1 MLLSIGKFGREAL
14 DLVAHGS
21 KHIGTAAPRCPGI
34 NDKDTHPAFSLPA
47 IAVSSILFTACYRE
61 TTMFQH
67 LDTVIAFVVLML
79 VVSLFITT
87 ATQVVVSLL
96 GLRGANL
103 RRSLVDL
110 FETACPGPEASRW
123 AKEMARRVLRQ
134 PTISDSIFSRFR
146 LRVDRL
152 HFISP
157 ETAGK
162 LQWASASIPLL
173 PWVMGALAGF
183 FITPIVVAIS
193 KHLFAATCQYS
204 DLLAGYVPA
213 ISFCQHPWRTGAL
226 VGAILGGLLS
236 RSRLATSVDVEEL
249 LAVLEKLSAP
259 LPGTLPDAA
268 QRAMLMIAWGENEL
282 GPKPRL
288 GAAQMS
294 GPVPVPSKPYFDEG
308 IIRRASKVTSLHHE
322 PLSPAEDFDEGIVRH
337 AEPVE
342 AEGSIAVET
351 ESAPAQTKELE
362 PESRPVM
369 GGLPAVSTPSEPRLE
384 GLRAWFDRVMDRA
397 SQRFT
402 FEARLVTVV
411 LSCIFVFAAHFDAVR
426 LFRSMSQTAEL
437 RAQLAA
443 TAEALDRQAE
453 QFSRS
458 KEGAHTVVPD
468 VYRKAMVSILRTAS
482 AIPEPSKSIGQA
494 PTSTGFAVPEGSVK
508 REGSEARPR
517 LRRKARAKERE
528 KVVSTPAP
536 APAEDSVTAAAKSKA
551 MHALET
557 APGFAS
563 REEAVSWLRLTL
575 DGNPARESLAAA
587 YEQEVNAALVG
598 DSDKLIDQSVSLKSE
613 LARSEFK
620 LFQDDGRSPLS
631 STEVPSLLVT
641 VAFLSLGAAFC
652 YNTLKNL
659 ASLRPQLAARQDR
672 ERKH

>member
-1 MLLSIGKFGREAL
+1 
-14 DLVAHGS
+14 
-21 KHIGTAAPRCPGI
+21 
-34 NDKDTHPAFSLPA
+34 
-47 IAVSSILFTACYRE
+47 
-61 TTMFQH
+61 MFQH

-152 HFISP
+152 HFLSP

-173 PWVMGALAGF
+173 PWIMGAVAGF
-183 FITPIVVAIS
+183 FITPIVVPIS
-193 KHLFAATCQYS
+193 EHFFAATCQYS
-204 DLLAGYVPA
+204 ALLARYVPA

-268 QRAMLMIAWGENEL
+268 QRAMLMIAWGENEV

-294 GPVPVPSKPYFDEG
+294 APVPVPSKPYFDEG

-342 AEGSIAVET
+342 EEGSIAVAT
-351 ESAPAQTKELE
+351 ERATAQTKEPE
-362 PESRPVM
+362 PESRPVT
-369 GGLPAVSTPSEPRLE
+369 GGLTAVCPPPEPRLE
-384 GLRAWFDRVMDRA
+384 GLRAWFDHVMDRA

-411 LSCIFVFAAHFDAVR
+411 LSCIFVFAAHFDSVR
-426 LFRSMSQTAEL
+426 LFRSMSQAAEL

-458 KEGAHTVVPD
+458 KEGAHAVVPD

-482 AIPEPSKSIGQA
+482 AIPEPSKSNGQA
-494 PTSTGFAVPEGSVK
+494 VASTGLAVPESSMK

-517 LRRKARAKERE
+517 LKRKARAKERE

-536 APAEDSVTAAAKSKA
+536 AEDSVTAEAKSKA

-575 DGNPARESLAAA
+575 DGNPVLESLAAA
-587 YEQEVNAALVG
+587 YEQEVNAELLG
-598 DSDKLIDQSVSLKSE
+598 DSDKLIDQSASLKSE
-613 LARSEFK
+613 LARSELK

-672 ERKH
+672 ERKHPKQA

>member
-1 MLLSIGKFGREAL
+1 
-14 DLVAHGS
+14 
-21 KHIGTAAPRCPGI
+21 
-34 NDKDTHPAFSLPA
+34 
-47 IAVSSILFTACYRE
+47 
-61 TTMFQH
+61 MFQH

-146 LRVDRL
+146 LRVDQL

-173 PWVMGALAGF
+173 PWIMGAVAGL
-183 FITPIVVAIS
+183 FITPIVVPIS
-193 KHLFAATCQYS
+193 KHLFLATCQYS
-204 DLLAGYVPA
+204 DLLARYVPA

-268 QRAMLMIAWGENEL
+268 QRAMLMIAWGENES

-288 GAAQMS
+288 GPAQMS
-294 GPVPVPSKPYFDEG
+294 GPVSVPSKPYFDEG
-308 IIRRASKVTSLHHE
+308 IIRRTSKVTSMHHE

-342 AEGSIAVET
+342 AEGSIAVAT
-351 ESAPAQTKELE
+351 ESAPAQTKEPE
-362 PESRPVM
+362 PESRPIT
-369 GGLPAVSTPSEPRLE
+369 GGLPAVYPPPEPRLE
-384 GLRAWFDRVMDRA
+384 GLRAWFDHVMDRA

-411 LSCIFVFAAHFDAVR
+411 LSCVFVFAVHFDAVR
-426 LFRSMSQTAEL
+426 LFRSMSQAAEL
-437 RAQLAA
+437 RAQLAV
-443 TAEALDRQAE
+443 TAEAIDRQAE

-458 KEGAHTVVPD
+458 KDGAHTVVPE

-482 AIPEPSKSIGQA
+482 GIAEPSKSSGQA
-494 PTSTGFAVPEGSVK
+494 VTSTGLAVPESSVK
-508 REGSEARPR
+508 RDGSEARPR
-517 LRRKARAKERE
+517 LKRKARAKERE
-528 KVVSTPAP
+528 KVVVTP
-536 APAEDSVTAAAKSKA
+536 APAEDSVTAEAKSKA

-557 APGFAS
+557 APGFTS

-575 DGNPARESLAAA
+575 DENPMRESLAAA
-587 YEQEVNAALVG
+587 YEQEVNAELVG
-598 DSDKLIDQSVSLKSE
+598 DSDKLIDQSASLKGE

-620 LFQDDGRSPLS
+620 LFQDDRRLPLS

-641 VAFLSLGAAFC
+641 VAFLSLGAALC

-672 ERKH
+672 ERKHPKPA

>member
-1 MLLSIGKFGREAL
+1 
-14 DLVAHGS
+14 
-21 KHIGTAAPRCPGI
+21 
-34 NDKDTHPAFSLPA
+34 
-47 IAVSSILFTACYRE
+47 
-61 TTMFQH
+61 MFQH

-110 FETACPGPEASRW
+110 FETACPGPEAGRW

-173 PWVMGALAGF
+173 PWIMGAVAGF
-183 FITPIVVAIS
+183 FITPIVVPIS
-193 KHLFAATCQYS
+193 KHWFAATCQYS
-204 DLLAGYVPA
+204 DLLARYVPA

-288 GAAQMS
+288 GPAQMS

-342 AEGSIAVET
+342 AEGSIAVATERET
-351 ESAPAQTKELE
+351 AQTKEPE

-369 GGLPAVSTPSEPRLE
+369 GGLPAVSTPSAPRLE
-384 GLRAWFDRVMDRA
+384 GLRAWFDHVMDRA

-411 LSCIFVFAAHFDAVR
+411 LSCVFVFAAHFDAVR
-426 LFRSMSQTAEL
+426 LFRSMSQAAEL

-453 QFSRS
+453 QFSHS

-468 VYRKAMVSILRTAS
+468 VYRRAMVSILRTAS
-482 AIPEPSKSIGQA
+482 AIPEPSKSNGQA
-494 PTSTGFAVPEGSVK
+494 ATSTGLAVPEGSVK

-517 LRRKARAKERE
+517 LKRRARAKERE

-536 APAEDSVTAAAKSKA
+536 APAEDSVTAEAKSKA

-587 YEQEVNAALVG
+587 YEQEVNGELVG
-598 DSDKLIDQSVSLKSE
+598 DSDKLIDQSASLKGE

-620 LFQDDGRSPLS
+620 LFRDDGRSPLS

-641 VAFLSLGAAFC
+641 VAFLSLGAALC

-672 ERKH
+672 ERKHPKPA

>member
-1 MLLSIGKFGREAL
+1 
-14 DLVAHGS
+14 
-21 KHIGTAAPRCPGI
+21 
-34 NDKDTHPAFSLPA
+34 
-47 IAVSSILFTACYRE
+47 
-61 TTMFQH
+61 MFQH

-79 VVSLFITT
+79 VVSLFITA

-110 FETACPGPEASRW
+110 FETACPGEEASRW

-162 LQWASASIPLL
+162 LQGASASIPLL
-173 PWVMGALAGF
+173 PWIMGAVGGF
-183 FITPIVVAIS
+183 FVTPIVVAIA
-193 KHLFAATCQYS
+193 KHSFAGTCQYS
-204 DLLAGYVPA
+204 DLLAGYVRA

-226 VGAILGGLLS
+226 VGAVLGGLLS
-236 RSRLATSVDVEEL
+236 RCRLATSVDVEEL
-249 LAVLEKLSAP
+249 LTVLEKLSAP

-268 QRAMLMIAWGENEL
+268 QRAMLMIAWGENDL
-282 GPKPRL
+282 GPRSRS
-288 GAAQMS
+288 GAAQA
-294 GPVPVPSKPYFDEG
+294 GVPVPVPSKPYFEEG
-308 IIRRASKVTSLHHE
+308 IVRRASQVASLHHE

-342 AEGSIAVET
+342 AEGSVAVAT
-351 ESAPAQTKELE
+351 ENATPQTKEPE
-362 PESRPVM
+362 RESRPVT
-369 GGLPAVSTPSEPRLE
+369 GGLTAVSPPPEPRLE
-384 GLRAWFDRVMDRA
+384 GLRAWFDHVMDRA

-411 LSCIFVFAAHFDAVR
+411 LSCIFVLAAHFDAVR
-426 LFRSMSQTAEL
+426 LFRSMSEAAQL
-437 RAQLAA
+437 RAKLAA
-443 TAEALDRQAE
+443 AAEALDRQAE

-458 KEGAHTVVPD
+458 KEGAHSVVPD
-468 VYRKAMVSILRTAS
+468 VYRKAMVSTLRTAS
-482 AIPEPSKSIGQA
+482 TTVQAIPES
-494 PTSTGFAVPEGSVK
+494 SVK
-508 REGSEARPR
+508 REVSDARPPM
-517 LRRKARAKERE
+517 RRKGRAKERE
-528 KVVSTPAP
+528 RVVSVFVSVA
-536 APAEDSVTAAAKSKA
+536 APAEDSVTAEAKSKA

-563 REEAVSWLRLTL
+563 RERAESWLRMTL

-587 YEQEVNAALVG
+587 YEQEVNAALLS
-598 DSDKLIDQSVSLKSE
+598 DSDKLLDQSASLKSE
-613 LARSEFK
+613 LAGSEFK
-620 LFQDDGRSPLS
+620 LFQDQGPSPLS
-631 STEVPSLLVT
+631 SSEVPSLLVT

-659 ASLRPQLAARQDR
+659 ASLRPQLATRQ
-672 ERKH
+672 ERKHQKPA

>member
-1 MLLSIGKFGREAL
+1 
-14 DLVAHGS
+14 
-21 KHIGTAAPRCPGI
+21 
-34 NDKDTHPAFSLPA
+34 
-47 IAVSSILFTACYRE
+47 
-61 TTMFQH
+61 MFQH

-79 VVSLFITT
+79 VVSLFIT
-87 ATQVVVSLL
+87 AGTQVVVSLL

-110 FETACPGPEASRW
+110 FETACHGPEASRW

-134 PTISDSIFSRFR
+134 PSISDSIFSRFR
-146 LRVDRL
+146 LRVDQL

-162 LQWASASIPLL
+162 LQGASASIPLL
-173 PWVMGALAGF
+173 PWIMGAVGGF
-183 FITPIVVAIS
+183 FITPIVVPIA

-204 DLLAGYVPA
+204 DLLASYVPA

-268 QRAMLMIAWGENEL
+268 QRAMLMIAWGENDL
-282 GPKPRL
+282 RPKPRL
-288 GAAQMS
+288 GAAQLG
-294 GPVPVPSKPYFDEG
+294 GPVPVPSKSFDES
-308 IIRRASKVTSLHHE
+308 IIRHASNVATLHDE

-342 AEGSIAVET
+342 AEGSIAVAT
-351 ESAPAQTKELE
+351 ESATAQTKEPE
-362 PESRPVM
+362 PEPRPVT
-369 GGLPAVSTPSEPRLE
+369 GGLTPVGPPSEPRLE
-384 GLRAWFDRVMDRA
+384 GLRAWFDHVMERA

-402 FEARLVTVV
+402 FEARLVTVA

-426 LFRSMSQTAEL
+426 LFRSMSQAAEL
-437 RAQLAA
+437 RARLAA

-458 KEGAHTVVPD
+458 KGGAHTVVPE
-468 VYRKAMVSILRTAS
+468 VYRRAMVSTLRTAS
-482 AIPEPSKSIGQA
+482 AIPEPSKPNGQA
-494 PTSTGFAVPEGSVK
+494 ATSTGQAVPESSLK
-508 REGSEARPR
+508 REGGDSRPR
-517 LRRKARAKERE
+517 QKRRARAKERE
-528 KVVSTPAP
+528 KVVATPAP
-536 APAEDSVTAAAKSKA
+536 APAEDGVTAAAKSKA
-551 MHALET
+551 MLALET

-563 REEAVSWLRLTL
+563 REEAESWLRQTL
-575 DGNPARESLAAA
+575 YGNPARESLAAA
-587 YEQEVNAALVG
+587 YEQEVNAALVS
-598 DSDKLIDQSVSLKSE
+598 DSDRLIDQSASLKNE
-613 LARSEFK
+613 LASSEFK

-631 STEVPSLLVT
+631 STEVPSLLLT

-659 ASLRPQLAARQDR
+659 ASLRPQLATRQDR
-672 ERKH
+672 ERKHQKPA

>member
-1 MLLSIGKFGREAL
+1 
-14 DLVAHGS
+14 
-21 KHIGTAAPRCPGI
+21 
-34 NDKDTHPAFSLPA
+34 
-47 IAVSSILFTACYRE
+47 
-61 TTMFQH
+61 MFQH

-79 VVSLFITT
+79 VVSLFIT
-87 ATQVVVSLL
+87 AGTQVVVSLL

-110 FETACPGPEASRW
+110 FETAGHGPEASRW

-134 PTISDSIFSRFR
+134 PSISDSIFSRFR
-146 LRVDRL
+146 LRLDQL

-162 LQWASASIPLL
+162 LQGASASIPLL
-173 PWVMGALAGF
+173 PWIMGAVGGF
-183 FITPIVVAIS
+183 FVTPIVVAIA
-193 KHLFAATCQYS
+193 KHSFAGTCQYS
-204 DLLAGYVPA
+204 DLLAGYVRA

-268 QRAMLMIAWGENEL
+268 QRAMLMIAWGENDL

-288 GAAQMS
+288 GAAQLG
-294 GPVPVPSKPYFDEG
+294 GPVPVPSKSYFDEG
-308 IIRRASKVTSLHHE
+308 IIRHASNVATLHHE

-342 AEGSIAVET
+342 AEGSIAVAT
-351 ESAPAQTKELE
+351 ESATAQTKEPE
-362 PESRPVM
+362 PEPEPRPVT
-369 GGLPAVSTPSEPRLE
+369 GGLTAVGPPSEPRLE
-384 GLRAWFDRVMDRA
+384 GLRAWFDHVMERA

-402 FEARLVTVV
+402 FEARLVTVA

-426 LFRSMSQTAEL
+426 LFRSMSQAAEL
-437 RAQLAA
+437 RARLAT

-458 KEGAHTVVPD
+458 KDSAHTVVPE
-468 VYRKAMVSILRTAS
+468 VYRRAMVSTLRTAS
-482 AIPEPSKSIGQA
+482 AIPEQA
-494 PTSTGFAVPEGSVK
+494 ATSTGQAVPESSLK
-508 REGSEARPR
+508 REGNDARPR
-517 LRRKARAKERE
+517 QKRRARAKERE
-528 KVVSTPAP
+528 KVVATPAP

-563 REEAVSWLRLTL
+563 REEAESWLRLTL

-587 YEQEVNAALVG
+587 YEQEVNAALLS
-598 DSDKLIDQSVSLKSE
+598 DSDRLIDQSASLKNE

-620 LFQDDGRSPLS
+620 LFQDEGRSPLS
-631 STEVPSLLVT
+631 STEVPSLLLT

-659 ASLRPQLAARQDR
+659 ASLRPQLTTRQDR
-672 ERKH
+672 ERKHQKPA

>member
-1 MLLSIGKFGREAL
+1 
-14 DLVAHGS
+14 
-21 KHIGTAAPRCPGI
+21 
-34 NDKDTHPAFSLPA
+34 
-47 IAVSSILFTACYRE
+47 
-61 TTMFQH
+61 MFQH

-79 VVSLFITT
+79 VVSLFVTA

-146 LRVDRL
+146 LRLDRL
-152 HFISP
+152 HFLSP

-162 LQWASASIPLL
+162 LQWATASIPLL
-173 PWVMGALAGF
+173 PWIMGAVGGF
-183 FITPIVVAIS
+183 FITPILVPIS

-204 DLLAGYVPA
+204 DLLASYVPA

-226 VGAILGGLLS
+226 VGAILSGLLS

-268 QRAMLMIAWGENEL
+268 QRAMLMIAWGENEV

-288 GAAQMS
+288 GAVQMS

-308 IIRRASKVTSLHHE
+308 IIRRASKVASLHNE

-337 AEPVE
+337 AAPVE
-342 AEGSIAVET
+342 EEGSIAVAT
-351 ESAPAQTKELE
+351 ERATAQAKEPE
-362 PESRPVM
+362 PESRPVT
-369 GGLPAVSTPSEPRLE
+369 GGLTAVSPPSEPRLE
-384 GLRAWFDRVMDRA
+384 GLRGWFDHVMDRA

-426 LFRSMSQTAEL
+426 LFRSMSETAEL

-453 QFSRS
+453 QFSHS
-458 KEGAHTVVPD
+458 KEGAHAVVPE
-468 VYRKAMVSILRTAS
+468 VYRTVMVSILRTAS
-482 AIPEPSKSIGQA
+482 AVPEPSKFNGQA
-494 PTSTGFAVPEGSVK
+494 AASTGLAVPESSVK

-517 LRRKARAKERE
+517 LRRKGRAKERE
-528 KVVSTPAP
+528 KVVSPPAP
-536 APAEDSVTAAAKSKA
+536 TEDSVTAAAKSKA
-551 MHALET
+551 MQALET

-575 DGNPARESLAAA
+575 NGNPARESLTAA
-587 YEQEVNAALVG
+587 YEQEVNAALVS
-598 DSDKLIDQSVSLKSE
+598 DSDKLIDQSASLKSE

-672 ERKH
+672 ERQHQKPA

>member
-1 MLLSIGKFGREAL
+1 
-14 DLVAHGS
+14 
-21 KHIGTAAPRCPGI
+21 
-34 NDKDTHPAFSLPA
+34 
-47 IAVSSILFTACYRE
+47 
-61 TTMFQH
+61 MFQH

-79 VVSLFITT
+79 VVSLSITA

-110 FETACPGPEASRW
+110 FETAGPGPEASRW

-146 LRVDRL
+146 LRVEQL

-162 LQWASASIPLL
+162 LQGASASIPLL
-173 PWVMGALAGF
+173 PWIMGAVGGF
-183 FITPIVVAIS
+183 FITPIVVPIA
-193 KHLFAATCQYS
+193 KHWFAATCQYS
-204 DLLAGYVPA
+204 DFLAGYVRA

-236 RSRLATSVDVEEL
+236 RCRLATSVDVEEL

-282 GPKPRL
+282 GPKSRL
-288 GAAQMS
+288 GAAQMG
-294 GPVPVPSKPYFDEG
+294 GPVPVPSKSYFDEG
-308 IIRRASKVTSLHHE
+308 IVRHASGVASLHNE

-342 AEGSIAVET
+342 AEGSIAVVT
-351 ESAPAQTKELE
+351 ESATAQTKEPE
-362 PESRPVM
+362 PESRPVT
-369 GGLPAVSTPSEPRLE
+369 GGLTAASPPSEPRLE
-384 GLRAWFDRVMDRA
+384 GLRAWFDHVMDRA

-402 FEARLVTVV
+402 FEARLVTVA

-426 LFRSMSQTAEL
+426 LFRSMSEAAEL
-437 RAQLAA
+437 RAHLAA
-443 TAEALDRQAE
+443 AAEALDRQAA

-458 KEGAHTVVPD
+458 KEGARTVVPE
-468 VYRKAMVSILRTAS
+468 VYGRALASILRTAS
-482 AIPEPSKSIGQA
+482 AIPEPSKPNGQA
-494 PTSTGFAVPEGSVK
+494 ATSTGQAVLESSVK
-508 REGSEARPR
+508 REGSDARPR
-517 LRRKARAKERE
+517 LRRRARAKERE
-528 KVVSTPAP
+528 KVVSTP

-557 APGFAS
+557 ASGFAS
-563 REEAVSWLRLTL
+563 REEAESWLRLTL
-575 DGNPARESLAAA
+575 DGSPARESLVAA
-587 YEQEVNAALVG
+587 YEQEVNAALVS
-598 DSDKLIDQSVSLKSE
+598 DSDKLIDQTASLKSE

-620 LFQDDGRSPLS
+620 LFQDEGRSPLS
-631 STEVPSLLVT
+631 STELPSLLVT

-659 ASLRPQLAARQDR
+659 ASLRPQLATRQDR
-672 ERKH
+672 ERKHQKPS